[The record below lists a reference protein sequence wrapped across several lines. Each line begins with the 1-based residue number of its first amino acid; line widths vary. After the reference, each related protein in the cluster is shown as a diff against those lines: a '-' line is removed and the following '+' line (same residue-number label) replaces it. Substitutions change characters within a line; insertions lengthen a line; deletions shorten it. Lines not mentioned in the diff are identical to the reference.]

1 MNIEDVW
8 NEFHHPL
15 KRFIAKRV
23 HDHSK
28 VDDILQEVFIK
39 INSHFIDLKD
49 EEKMYS
55 WIYQIARN
63 TTIDFYRKE
72 KSTEKLSDYVQLCNE
87 TSDENFS
94 KEASAC
100 IQSTMQRLP
109 QKYLEALELYEF
121 QGLSQKELSEK
132 LGVSYSGAKSR
143 VQRGRKKLKYL
154 LEGCCHIESDRY
166 GNIVDFR
173 ILKD

>member
-1 MNIEDVW
+1 
-8 NEFHHPL
+8 
-15 KRFIAKRV
+15 
-23 HDHSK
+23 
-28 VDDILQEVFIK
+28 
-39 INSHFIDLKD
+39 
-49 EEKMYS
+49 
-55 WIYQIARN
+55 
-63 TTIDFYRKE
+63 
-72 KSTEKLSDYVQLCNE
+72 
-87 TSDENFS
+87 
-94 KEASAC
+94 
-100 IQSTMQRLP
+100 MQRLP

-132 LGVSYSGAKSR
+132 LGISYSGAKSR